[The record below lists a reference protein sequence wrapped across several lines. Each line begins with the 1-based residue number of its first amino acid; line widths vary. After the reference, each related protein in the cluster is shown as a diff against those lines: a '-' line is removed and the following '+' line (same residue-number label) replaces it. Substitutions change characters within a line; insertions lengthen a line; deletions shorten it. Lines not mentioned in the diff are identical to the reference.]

1 MSNPTFKASEVFSMI
16 NLPFSGNGYNQN
28 AVVEYLT
35 EYFGDHE
42 YSSID
47 DMVRDL
53 HMAHWAAGSFGLI
66 YYSEQAEFLND
77 SRNRDDIEEVIAHYA
92 ECTGEAISVREFSD
106 MLVIALDVA
115 VNEIAS
121 AIEYADLQVIV
132 HAVDY
137 LDTNPEV
144 IICERIEAD
153 DTLAEIIQ
161 HRLDMEVQHSTT
173 WLNSDELMAMEE
185 QIAELIYVVD

>member
-1 MSNPTFKASEVFSMI
+1 MSNATFTASTVFSMI
-16 NLPFSGNGYNQN
+16 NLPFAGNGYNQN

-42 YSSID
+42 YSSVD

-53 HMAHWAAGSFGLI
+53 QMSCYSSGSLGMCYTYELEDFISGNI
-66 YYSEQAEFLND
+66 GA
-77 SRNRDDIEEVIAHYA
+77 IEEVLDYYM
-92 ECTGEAISVREFSD
+92 ENMGEDITVQSISG

-132 HAVDY
+132 NAVDT
-137 LDTNPEV
+137 LDPTPEV

-153 DTLAEIIQ
+153 DKLAEIIQ
-161 HRLDMEVQHSTT
+161 ARLDSEVAHSTST
-173 WLNSDELMAMEE
+173 VSEEEYDELTQ
-185 QIAELIYVVD
+185 QIADLIYVVD

>member
-1 MSNPTFKASEVFSMI
+1 MSNATFTASDVFSMI
-16 NLPFSGNGYNQN
+16 NLPFAGNGYNQN
-28 AVVEYLT
+28 AVVEYIT
-35 EYFGDHE
+35 EYFGDNE
-42 YSSID
+42 YSSVD

-53 HMAHWAAGSFGLI
+53 QMSC
-66 YYSEQAEFLND
+66 YSSGALGMCYTYQLEDFISGNIGA
-77 SRNRDDIEEVIAHYA
+77 IEEVLDYYM
-92 ECTGEAISVREFSD
+92 ENMGEDITVQSISG

-132 HAVDY
+132 NAVDY
-137 LDTNPEV
+137 LDPNPEV

-153 DTLAEIIQ
+153 DKLAEIIQ
-161 HRLDMEVQHSTT
+161 ARLDSEVQHSTT

>member
-1 MSNPTFKASEVFSMI
+1 MSNATFTASDVFSKI
-16 NLPFSGNGYNQN
+16 NLPFSDGFNQN

-35 EYFGDHE
+35 EYFGDYE
-42 YSSID
+42 YSSVD

-53 HMAHWAAGSFGLI
+53 QMAHYSAGSLGMI
-66 YYSEQAEFLND
+66 YTYELEDFISGNIGA
-77 SRNRDDIEEVIAHYA
+77 IEEVLDYYM
-92 ECTGEAISVREFSD
+92 ENMGEDITVQSISG

-132 HAVDY
+132 NAVDY
-137 LDTNPEV
+137 LDPNPEV
-144 IICERIEAD
+144 IICERTEAD
-153 DTLAEIIQ
+153 DKLSEIIQ
-161 HRLDMEVQHSTT
+161 ARLDSEVQHSTT

-185 QIAELIYVVD
+185 QIADLIYVVD